1 MKNCKIL
8 ALILVLV
15 VLTSCIVACEPAAP
29 QLIDYVSQVKLDMSS
44 ETAKQEVTVRNYID
58 GDTTHFDVPR
68 TISETGV
75 LKARYLAINTP
86 ESTGVI
92 EPYGKAASNFTKE
105 KLKNAVSIIVESDKS
120 TWEKD
125 SNGRFLV
132 WIWYQPSEGA
142 EYRNLNLEILQEG
155 LAVGSN
161 AGDNRYGQYCL
172 SALAQAQEAKLY
184 VFSGVEDPDMYYGS
198 AIELTL
204 KELRLNIEE
213 YSGKKVA
220 FEGVVSMN
228 DGGSIWI
235 EEYDAETNAY
245 FGITVFYGT
254 SNIGSTGR
262 KILTMGNRVRIV
274 GNVQFWETG
283 GTYQISNLKYIIRE
297 PDNPDNIQLI
307 SEGHSAAYTLVTAK
321 QFKQGVLSIEQPD
334 GEDAKIAFAE
344 AALDT
349 SISMNGLTV
358 NSIYTTQDGDSEGAM
373 TLTCNA
379 EDGTVIVVRTAV
391 FRNEDGSL
399 MTESDYLNKT
409 INVKGFVSYFNNEYQ
424 IDVLAPEFVTIVS

>member
-15 VLTSCIVACEPAAP
+15 VLTSCIVACDPTAP
-29 QLIDYVSQVKLDMSS
+29 QLTDYVSQVKLDMSS

-105 KLKNAVSIIVESDKS
+105 KLKSAVSIIVESDKS

-161 AGDNRYGQYCL
+161 D
-172 SALAQAQEAKLY
+172 
-184 VFSGVEDPDMYYGS
+184 
-198 AIELTL
+198 
-204 KELRLNIEE
+204 
-213 YSGKKVA
+213 
-220 FEGVVSMN
+220 
-228 DGGSIWI
+228 
-235 EEYDAETNAY
+235 
-245 FGITVFYGT
+245 
-254 SNIGSTGR
+254 
-262 KILTMGNRVRIV
+262 
-274 GNVQFWETG
+274 
-283 GTYQISNLKYIIRE
+283 
-297 PDNPDNIQLI
+297 
-307 SEGHSAAYTLVTAK
+307 
-321 QFKQGVLSIEQPD
+321 
-334 GEDAKIAFAE
+334 
-344 AALDT
+344 
-349 SISMNGLTV
+349 
-358 NSIYTTQDGDSEGAM
+358 
-373 TLTCNA
+373 
-379 EDGTVIVVRTAV
+379 
-391 FRNEDGSL
+391 
-399 MTESDYLNKT
+399 
-409 INVKGFVSYFNNEYQ
+409 
-424 IDVLAPEFVTIVS
+424 